1 MIAARETKLNKFP
14 LKSEILAL
22 DPHSRVKI
30 LPPPKKYH
38 FGDLKPELYEIWRR
52 TLENSG
58 VEFDLIYDPVGLLT
72 LKENLADFKNEILY
86 IHQGGILGNVSQKAR
101 YERKFKTEGK

>member
-1 MIAARETKLNKFP
+1 MA
-14 LKSEILAL
+14 
-22 DPHSRVKI
+22 
-30 LPPPKKYH
+30 
-38 FGDLKPELYEIWRR
+38 
-52 TLENSG
+52 

-101 YERKFKTEGK
+101 YERKFMAEGK